1 LSNGDQKWFDKS
13 KQHEEV
19 KRQVGHLPKAH
30 SQTKSIMKARSKRTR
45 GMIMGMAIAIW
56 AVLSMTT
63 NLYAK
68 QGSSVSTSTSISNG
82 NRTSTKISVNNGK
95 YTYSSRM
102 GSQQL
107 ELEYDGTV
115 EFTDDDKGI
124 KSISRGGY
132 LKIRKTSFGERRE
145 LLAEPNSDGSIN
157 YEYYEGRRK
166 AEFNDA
172 AKKWLADVLLEVIR
186 TTGIGAE
193 GRVDRFFKKG
203 GVDAV
208 LKETDA
214 IRSDHI
220 SHIYLKTLLGKQK
233 LSTDE
238 LTKVAAYVPRKL
250 DSDHYITEVFKD
262 YGDLFFKN
270 PKSTEAFLSA
280 IGLMDSDH
288 YVSIILTR
296 ALKENL
302 SDEMISKVLDAAER
316 MDSDHY
322 KSGVIKEVMDRR
334 DLSDAVIN
342 RIVKAAADID
352 SDHYATLVLREAL
365 DRPNLSDKAFENL
378 MDAVANIDSDHYVTE
393 TMRSL
398 LKGRNVSDKV
408 VEAVVK
414 RVGNMSSDH
423 YRTIIINDLM
433 KDQKISSKYFDQILT
448 TVGDVG
454 SDHYASEILQNVL
467 REQDLSEESYDK
479 VLARVAKIDSDHY
492 KTQILKDVLRSDKL
506 SKSHLLSIL
515 KAVNTVDSDYY
526 KSEVLKDACRI
537 VSSADGE
544 VKDMFRKVA
553 RGIESDTYY
562 GRVARCID

>member
-1 LSNGDQKWFDKS
+1 
-13 KQHEEV
+13 
-19 KRQVGHLPKAH
+19 
-30 SQTKSIMKARSKRTR
+30 
-45 GMIMGMAIAIW
+45 MGMAIAIW

-63 NLYAK
+63 NAHAR
-68 QGSSVSTSTSISNG
+68 QGSSVSTTTSISNG
-82 NRTSTKISVNNGK
+82 SRSSTKISVRDGR
-95 YTYSSRM
+95 YTFSSRM

-124 KSISRGGY
+124 KSISKGGY

-166 AEFNDA
+166 VEFNDA

-193 GRVDRFFKKG
+193 GRVDRFYKRG

-220 SHIYLKTLLGKQK
+220 SHIYLKVLLGTQK
-233 LSTDE
+233 LSADE
-238 LTKVAAYVPRKL
+238 LTKVAAYVPRNL
-250 DSDHYITEVFKD
+250 DSDHYISEVFKD
-262 YGDLFFKN
+262 YGDLFLKN

-280 IGLMDSDH
+280 IGEMDSDH
-288 YVSIILTR
+288 YVSIILNR
-296 ALKENL
+296 SLREDL

-322 KSGVIKEVMDRR
+322 KSGVIKEVLDRR
-334 DLSDAVIN
+334 DISDAVIN
-342 RIVKAAADID
+342 RIVRAAADID
-352 SDHYATLVLREAL
+352 SDHYATLVLRDAL

-393 TMRSL
+393 TLRSL
-398 LKGRNVSDKV
+398 LKRNNPSDKV
-408 VEAVVK
+408 VEAIVK
-414 RVGNMSSDH
+414 RVSDMDSDH

-433 KDQKISSKYFDQILT
+433 RDRSMSSKYFDQILV
-448 TVGDVG
+448 TVGEVD
-454 SDHYASEILQNVL
+454 SDHYASQILENILKDEV
-467 REQDLSEESYDK
+467 LSEDSYAK
-479 VLARVAKIDSDHY
+479 VLARVARIDSDHY
-492 KTQILKDVLRSDKL
+492 KTQILKNVLRSDKL
-506 SKSHLLSIL
+506 SKTHLLSIL
-515 KAVNTVDSDYY
+515 KAVSTIDSDYY
-526 KSEVLKDACRI
+526 KSEILKDACNLAGA
-537 VSSADGE
+537 SDSE
-544 VKDMFRKVA
+544 VKDLFRKIA
-553 RGIESDTYY
+553 RSIESDTYY

>member
-1 LSNGDQKWFDKS
+1 MKS
-13 KQHEEV
+13 
-19 KRQVGHLPKAH
+19 
-30 SQTKSIMKARSKRTR
+30 SMKKLITR
-45 GMIMGMAIAIW
+45 KGGMIMGMAIAIW

-63 NLYAK
+63 NVHAR

-82 NRTSTKISVNNGK
+82 SKSSTKISVRDGR
-95 YTYSSRM
+95 YTFSSRM

-124 KSISRGGY
+124 KSISKGGY

-193 GRVDRFFKKG
+193 GRVDRFYKNG

-208 LKETDA
+208 LRETDA

-220 SHIYLKTLLGKQK
+220 SHIYLKVLLGTQK
-233 LSTDE
+233 LSADE
-238 LTKVAAYVPRKL
+238 LTKVAAYVPRNL
-250 DSDHYITEVFKD
+250 DSDHYISEVFKD
-262 YGDLFFKN
+262 YGDLFFKH

-280 IGLMDSDH
+280 IGEMDSDH
-288 YVSIILTR
+288 YVSIILNR
-296 ALKENL
+296 ALREDL

-322 KSGVIKEVMDRR
+322 KSGVIKEVLDRR
-334 DLSDAVIN
+334 DISDAVIN
-342 RIVKAAADID
+342 RIVRSAADID
-352 SDHYATLVLREAL
+352 SDHYATLVLRDAL

-393 TMRSL
+393 TLRSL
-398 LKGRNVSDKV
+398 LKRNNPSDKV
-408 VEAVVK
+408 VEAIVK
-414 RVGNMSSDH
+414 RVSDMDSDH

-433 KDQKISSKYFDQILT
+433 RDRSMSSKYFDQILV
-448 TVGDVG
+448 TVGEVD
-454 SDHYASEILQNVL
+454 SDHYASQILQNIL
-467 REQDLSEESYDK
+467 KDQALSGENYDK
-479 VLARVAKIDSDHY
+479 VLARVARIDSDHY
-492 KTQILKDVLRSDKL
+492 KTQILKNVLRSDKL
-506 SKSHLLSIL
+506 SKSHLLSVL
-515 KAVNTVDSDYY
+515 KAVDTVDSDYY
-526 KSEVLKDACRI
+526 KSEILKDACNLAGA
-537 VSSADGE
+537 SDGE
-544 VKDMFRKVA
+544 VKDLFRRIA
-553 RGIESDTYY
+553 RSIESDTYY

>member
-1 LSNGDQKWFDKS
+1 MKIKNT
-13 KQHEEV
+13 
-19 KRQVGHLPKAH
+19 RTH
-30 SQTKSIMKARSKRTR
+30 SI
-45 GMIMGMAIAIW
+45 IMGFAIAIW
-56 AVLSMTT
+56 AMFSMVNTAH
-63 NLYAK
+63 AK
-68 QGSSVSTSTSISNG
+68 QSTSSSVSTSTSSNG
-82 NRTSTKISVNNGK
+82 KSFTSTSVRNGK
-95 YTYSSRM
+95 YTFRTKIGSS
-102 GSQQL
+102 QL
-107 ELEYDGTV
+107 ELEYDGEVT
-115 EFTDDDKGI
+115 FTDDDKAI

-132 LKIRKTSFGERRE
+132 LKIKKTSFGERRE

-166 AEFNDA
+166 ADFNDA
-172 AKKWLADVLLEVIR
+172 AKKWLADVLIEVIR

-193 GRVDRFFKKG
+193 GRVDRFYKKG
-203 GVDAV
+203 GIDAV

-214 IRSDHI
+214 IKSDHI
-220 SHIYLKTLLGKQK
+220 SHIYLKVLLGTQK
-233 LSTDE
+233 LSADE
-238 LTKVAAYVPRKL
+238 LTKVAAYVPRNL

-280 IGLMDSDH
+280 IGQMDSDH

-296 ALKENL
+296 ALKEDL

-322 KSGVIKEVMDRR
+322 KSGVIKQVMDRT
-334 DLSDAVIN
+334 DLSDAVVN

-378 MDAVANIDSDHYVTE
+378 MDAVSNIDSDHYVTE

-398 LKGRNVSDKV
+398 LKGRSVSDKV

-423 YRTIIINDLM
+423 YRTIIINDLV
-433 KDQKISSKYFDQILT
+433 KDQKVSSRYFDQILV

-467 REQDLSEESYDK
+467 IDQELSEESYDK
-479 VLARVAKIDSDHY
+479 VLVRVARIDSDHY
-492 KTQILKDVLRSDKL
+492 KTQILKNVLRSDKL

-515 KAVNTVDSDYY
+515 KAV
-526 KSEVLKDACRI
+526 
-537 VSSADGE
+537 
-544 VKDMFRKVA
+544 
-553 RGIESDTYY
+553 
-562 GRVARCID
+562 